1 MPVDFVVMLKNP
13 AVLLRLEGLTLL
25 AASVAAYWHIGGQV
39 WPFVILLLAPD
50 VSMLGYAFNV
60 RVGAPFYNA
69 AHTVV
74 VPLGLAAAAL
84 VTGHAAVLPYLLI
97 WLAHIGMDRVFGYGL
112 KYPTHFQDTHLQR
125 L

>member
-1 MPVDFVVMLKNP
+1 MLKNP
-13 AVLLRLEGLTLL
+13 ALLLRLEGLTLL
-25 AASVAAYWHIGGQV
+25 VAAVLAYRHLGGGV

-50 VSMLGYAFNV
+50 VSMLGYALNV
-60 RVGAPFYNA
+60 RVGAATYNA
-69 AHTVV
+69 AHTVI

-84 VTGHAAVLPYLLI
+84 VTGQTLALPYVLI
-97 WLAHIGMDRVFGYGL
+97 WIAHIGMDRVLGYGL

>member
-1 MPVDFVVMLKNP
+1 MRKNP
-13 AVLLRLEGLTLL
+13 SVLLGLEGLTLL
-25 AASVAAYWHIGGQV
+25 AASVVAYWHLGGQL

-50 VSMLGYAFNV
+50 LSMLGYAFNV

-69 AHTVV
+69 AHTVTL
-74 VPLGLAAAAL
+74 PLGLAAAAL
-84 VTGHAAVLPYLLI
+84 VTGYAAALPYLLI
-97 WLAHIGMDRVFGYGL
+97 WLAHIGMDRVLGYGL